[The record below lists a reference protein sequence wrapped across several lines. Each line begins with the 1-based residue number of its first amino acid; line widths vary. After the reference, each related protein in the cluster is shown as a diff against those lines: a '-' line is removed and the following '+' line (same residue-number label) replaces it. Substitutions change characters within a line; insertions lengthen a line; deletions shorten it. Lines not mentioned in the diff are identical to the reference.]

1 MSYIRC
7 IPLQRCETV
16 MDTETTLS
24 KWGNGRGVRIPAEV
38 CAELGIS
45 VGDIADIEVD
55 ELRSSVTFAFRKNKQ
70 RSYSRHRKMTMEEF
84 ASGWSGGKTA
94 TKEWGGEDIG
104 AEVVE

>member
-1 MSYIRC
+1 
-7 IPLQRCETV
+7 